1 MPLRK
6 QIAHYL
12 TGKESIYFGRATLRG
27 LLTKEQQEALRILAD
42 RSRRAVVS
50 KRLRAKVALL
60 KGSSPRPGLTSQGRR
75 GAEQV
80 VTTEGRKKF
89 HTPGCPWAASFI
101 SSDGCVTFKT
111 RQAALDSGYVQC
123 RTCMS

>member
-50 KRLRAKVALL
+50 NA
-60 KGSSPRPGLTSQGRR
+60 
-75 GAEQV
+75 
-80 VTTEGRKKF
+80 
-89 HTPGCPWAASFI
+89 
-101 SSDGCVTFKT
+101 
-111 RQAALDSGYVQC
+111 
-123 RTCMS
+123 